1 MRRALTRGKEQVVGI
16 VPGEVRS
23 ERQKDG
29 SEHSSCLPTKRAS
42 ALKDGRQ
49 GAEHIPP
56 EIAKDESD

>member
-1 MRRALTRGKEQVVGI
+1 MVGI

-56 EIAKDESD
+56 EIAKEESD